1 MIFWVSPEFP
11 CTFIGFKNDFLSF
24 PFVSP
29 ELPCTFL
36 GFKYDIFRYPWL
48 SPEFPQN
55 FTFFRYG
62 TEKKSLKLAKPQT
75 NLSPEFPPS
84 EFPQTFTEATFGGWV
99 GVKWILHNVMK
110 YRFSKVLGK
119 LGRWKL
125 RGKIGLRFSQIKW
138 LFFSTIPEISKV
150 LEKLRGKSRESQD
163 MISKASGNARKL
175 WGKSRET
182 QDIIS

>member
-1 MIFWVSPEFP
+1 MIFLSFPRVSPEFP

-62 TEKKSLKLAKPQT
+62 TEKKSLKLAKLQT
-75 NLSPEFPPS
+75 TLSPEFPPS
-84 EFPQTFTEATFGGWV
+84 EFPQNFTEAFFLFISC
-99 GVKWILHNVMK
+99 KS
-110 YRFSKVLGK
+110 YS
-119 LGRWKL
+119 WK
-125 RGKIGLRFSQIKW
+125 IQNI
-138 LFFSTIPEISKV
+138 V
-150 LEKLRGKSRESQD
+150 
-163 MISKASGNARKL
+163 ARKTLIL
-175 WGKSRET
+175 WINKYKLWFNLTRFLINPALFKSLKNLHG
-182 QDIIS
+182 I